1 MESGGA
7 EILLHAMSDLTDFE
21 RVASALDPAMVIVT
35 AVAGERKGGCL
46 VGFHTQVSIDPP
58 LMLVCISQRNHT
70 HEVAEEASVLAVHVV
85 AEERREIAELFGGET
100 DDEVNKFE
108 RCGWTEGPQG
118 VPLLDDCPVRFAGR
132 ILQMASFGDHTGFLL
147 APVRGGDARGREQ
160 APLRLDEVEEID
172 PGHEA

>member
-1 MESGGA
+1 M
-7 EILLHAMSDLTDFE
+7 TDFE

-35 AVAGERKGGCL
+35 AAAGERKGGCL

-58 LMLVCISQRNHT
+58 RMLVCISQSNHT
-70 HEVAEEASVLAVHVV
+70 HEVAEDASVLAVHVV
-85 AEERREIAELFGGET
+85 PEERRGIAELFGGET

-108 RCGWTEGPQG
+108 RGRWTEGPQG

-132 ILQMASFGDHTGFLL
+132 ILNMTDFGDHTGFLL
-147 APVRGGDARGREQ
+147 KPVRGGDARDGDE
-160 APLRLDEVEEID
+160 APLRLEEAEEID